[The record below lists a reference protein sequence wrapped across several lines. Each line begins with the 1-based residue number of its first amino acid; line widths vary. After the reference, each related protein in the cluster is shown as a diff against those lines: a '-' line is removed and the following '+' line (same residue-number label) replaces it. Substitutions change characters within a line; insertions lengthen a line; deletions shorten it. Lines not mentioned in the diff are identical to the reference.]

1 MLQFVAVVVLPDGEG
16 EIQLARRS
24 QEILVLHEDLVEE
37 PVVGIIVDAR
47 ENDERDGSVD
57 DDPDRDR
64 DFPVFLRSI
73 HDFSIDRFED
83 PQVQKGLALA
93 FDLVFQFP
101 DIVEFL
107 SLVVA
112 DEPSHDA
119 FTRSSGD
126 FDLVPVDDIDRR
138 AELRNEENPHK
149 DE

>member
-1 MLQFVAVVVLPDGEG
+1 MLQFVAVVVLPEGEG

-24 QEILVLHEDLVEE
+24 KDILILHEDLVEE

-47 ENDERDGSVD
+47 EDDERNGPVD

-64 DFPVFLRSI
+64 GFPVFLGSAYDLRI
-73 HDFSIDRFED
+73 YRFED
-83 PQVQKGLALA
+83 SQVQKGLALA
-93 FDLVFQFP
+93 LDRVFQRLEV
-101 DIVEFL
+101 VECR

-119 FTRSSGD
+119 FTRSSRD

-138 AELRNEENPHK
+138 A
-149 DE
+149 